1 MHYENE
7 NMWCMGVLK
16 MNAMKWEI
24 QGLEDFTSE
33 KYDNLKLLRFMSYFL
48 KYSIWEK
55 IKNIKNHK
63 SFRSTNIH
71 YLSSKMIINNQKCN

>member
-55 IKNIKNHK
+55 IKNIKNHNLLDQLI
-63 SFRSTNIH
+63 F
-71 YLSSKMIINNQKCN
+71 IIWVQRWS